1 MQERRN
7 RLSRS
12 HHNPDHAGLP
22 ATDARHCNDPDQ
34 PGHAVPVPVKKRLA
48 PQSSVHP
55 IPDKMPGH
63 LDPDTLLSAVTDS
76 PPAYNSP
83 DEGRLSA
90 RSHTDTSFPDND
102 NNVHTDISHP
112 DNRTVITLLSDA
124 DDLSLI
130 SSRESS
136 VVSSRSSRTRASRPL
151 FPRDI
156 HGRASA
162 LVQGKIAR
170 QFSKSL
176 GNLSQSP
183 DALRTNNNKVS
194 LRVNDDEYAYYDE
207 SDEDEEGE
215 NDLHSRLHL
224 HHHHH
229 PFLVSRLSVTAPGEC
244 V

>member
-1 MQERRN
+1 MIFFVLKERRN
-7 RLSRS
+7 RLLSRS
-12 HHNPDHAGLP
+12 HHDPDQAGLP
-22 ATDARHCNDPDQ
+22 ATEAVHCSDPDQ
-34 PGHAVPVPVKKRLA
+34 PGHTVPVKKRLA
-48 PQSSVHP
+48 PQTSVHT
-55 IPDKMPGH
+55 IPGR
-63 LDPDTLLSAVTDS
+63 LDPDTFLSVTDS

-102 NNVHTDISHP
+102 YNVRPDISHP

-124 DDLSLI
+124 DNLSLV

-136 VVSSRSSRTRASRPL
+136 VVSSRSSRTRAARPF
-151 FPRDI
+151 FPLDRP
-156 HGRASA
+156 GRASA
-162 LVQGKIAR
+162 RVQGKIAR

-176 GNLSQSP
+176 GNLSISP
-183 DALRTNNNKVS
+183 DAPMRTNNNKVS

-215 NDLHSRLHL
+215 DDFHSRL
-224 HHHHH
+224 HHH